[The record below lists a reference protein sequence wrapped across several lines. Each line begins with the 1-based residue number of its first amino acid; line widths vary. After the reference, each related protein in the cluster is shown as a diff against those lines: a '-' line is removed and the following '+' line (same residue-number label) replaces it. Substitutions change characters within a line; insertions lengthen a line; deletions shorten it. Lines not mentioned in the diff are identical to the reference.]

1 MRVLNYTGAMLT
13 FLNYR
18 TNCARRQRKFI
29 TGTAK
34 MEPGGE
40 WICCCCPADALLI
53 SVLHYKHPIWHS
65 PYPFILSHFLSSD
78 CRFFFL
84 LTNSPSCFTNSH
96 QGVLGDKLKHTPG
109 MASHKLIWH
118 FILPLMRHLS
128 VLTHSEPHSIN
139 LDHWHFFLWCILVSI
154 LALPIAE
161 GRFWCLI

>member
-40 WICCCCPADALLI
+40 WICCCCPADAFLI

-65 PYPFILSHFLSSD
+65 LSFHTFTLALILCLFVFGSCVQTAIRGFLQTSW
-78 CRFFFL
+78 
-84 LTNSPSCFTNSH
+84 NIHMP
-96 QGVLGDKLKHTPG
+96 
-109 MASHKLIWH
+109 SHKLIWH
-118 FILPLMRHLS
+118 FISPLVRH
-128 VLTHSEPHSIN
+128 I
-139 LDHWHFFLWCILVSI
+139 SI
-154 LALPIAE
+154 LTRSKASLHKSWSLPFSLMHPSQHIGFADIW
-161 GRFWCLI
+161 RSFLMSDLIWS